1 MRRYAAAMAAL
12 LVGLVV
18 VIAPATPASA
28 HTKLSKAVPAAKATV
43 TKPVETVT
51 LTFSGLI
58 KQAGTKV
65 AVTGADGSGYQIEGA
80 RALDKTITQRV
91 SPLGVGVVTVAWQT
105 VSGDGHKISG
115 KYTFTNRYASPSPSP
130 SPSAAAPSPVSATT
144 AAATPT
150 AVAVPVAA
158 VADGGMPL
166 AGLAAVAA
174 GAIAVLVVL
183 LLVLLRRRRPRS

>member
-1 MRRYAAAMAAL
+1 MRRYAAAVAAL

-18 VIAPATPASA
+18 VVAPATPASA

-65 AVTGADGSGYQIEGA
+65 VVTGADGGSYQIEGA
-80 RALDKTITQRV
+80 RALDKTITQQV
-91 SPLGVGVVTVAWQT
+91 SPLGVGVITVAWQT

-115 KYTFTNRYASPSPSP
+115 TYTFTNKYAPPSP
-130 SPSAAAPSPVSATT
+130 SPSAAPLSLSPSPVAVPT
-144 AAATPT
+144 AS

-158 VADGGMPL
+158 VAKGSTSL
-166 AGLAAVAA
+166 AWLAAVGA
-174 GAIAVLVVL
+174 GAVAVLVVVVL
-183 LLVLLRRRRPRS
+183 LMLRRRRPRS

>member
-18 VIAPATPASA
+18 VVAPATPASA

-43 TKPVETVT
+43 TKPLETVT

-65 AVTGADGSGYQIEGA
+65 VVTGADGSAYQVDGA
-80 RALDKTITQRV
+80 KALDKTITQPV
-91 SPLGVGVVTVAWQT
+91 SPLGVGVITVAWQT

-115 KYTFTNRYASPSPSP
+115 SYTFTNKYAPPAPSPSP
-130 SPSAAAPSPVSATT
+130 SPSAASPSPVSA
-144 AAATPT
+144 AASPT
-150 AVAVPVAA
+150 AVTVPVAA
-158 VADGGMPL
+158 IDEGGMSPV
-166 AGLAAVAA
+166 GLAAA
-174 GAIAVLVVL
+174 GAGAVVVL
-183 LLVLLRRRRPRS
+183 AILVLVLLRRRRPRS

>member
-18 VIAPATPASA
+18 VVAPATPASA

-43 TKPVETVT
+43 TKPVEAVT

-65 AVTGADGSGYQIEGA
+65 VVTGADGSGYQIEDA

-91 SPLGVGVVTVAWQT
+91 SPLGVGVITVAWQT

-115 KYTFTNRYASPSPSP
+115 KYTFTNRYASLPSP

>member
-18 VIAPATPASA
+18 IVAPATPASA

-65 AVTGADGSGYQIEGA
+65 VVTGADGGSYQIEDA

-91 SPLGVGVVTVAWQT
+91 SPLGVGVITVAWQT

-130 SPSAAAPSPVSATT
+130 SAVAPSPVSATT

-158 VADGGMPL
+158 VADGGMSFAWL
-166 AGLAAVAA
+166 AA
-174 GAIAVLVVL
+174 GAVAVLVVL
-183 LLVLLRRRRPRS
+183 VLVLLRRRRPRS

>member
-1 MRRYAAAMAAL
+1 MRRYAAAVAAL

-43 TKPVETVT
+43 TKPVEAVT

-65 AVTGADGSGYQIEGA
+65 VVTGADGGSYQIDDA

-91 SPLGVGVVTVAWQT
+91 SPLGVGVITVAWQT

-130 SPSAAAPSPVSATT
+130 SAAAPSPVSATT

-150 AVAVPVAA
+150 AVAVPVAT

>member
-1 MRRYAAAMAAL
+1 MRRYAAAVAAL
-12 LVGLVV
+12 VVGLVV
-18 VIAPATPASA
+18 VVAPATPASA

-43 TKPVETVT
+43 TKPVDTVT

-65 AVTGADGSGYQIEGA
+65 VVTGTDGSDYQQEDP
-80 RALDKTITQRV
+80 RAVDKTITQRV
-91 SPLGVGVVTVAWQT
+91 RPFRVGAITVAWQT

-115 KYTFTNRYASPSPSP
+115 SYTFTNKYAP
-130 SPSAAAPSPVSATT
+130 SPSAVPPSPTPVAVATASAE
-144 AAATPT
+144 AT

-158 VADGGMPL
+158 VAKGGISS

-174 GAIAVLVVL
+174 GAVAVLVVL
-183 LLVLLRRRRPRS
+183 VMLLLRRRRPRS